1 MGLGIAAVIVIL
13 LAGWALMLRRSRTV
27 VREMNASLEK
37 RVEERTAEL
46 ASAKDDLAR
55 ALSQERDLNE
65 LKTRFVS
72 MVSHEFRTPLGVTMS
87 AVELLR
93 HYKERM
99 PVEKHEELLEDIYS
113 ATLQM
118 SGLME
123 QVLLLGRAEAG
134 KLVWRPV
141 PLDLPEF
148 CSKLVDDGL
157 SATQHRCPIA
167 FTAEGDFS
175 GALMDESLLRHIIG
189 NLLSNA
195 VKYSPEGSPVEFKL
209 CREGDDAVFSVQ
221 DHGIGI
227 PVADQARLFEAFHRA
242 SNVGETPGTGLG
254 LLLVKR
260 CVELH
265 HGSMTVQS
273 QEGVGTTFT
282 VRLPLRKES

>member
-1 MGLGIAAVIVIL
+1 MCI
-13 LAGWALMLRRSRTV
+13 
-27 VREMNASLEK
+27 
-37 RVEERTAEL
+37 
-46 ASAKDDLAR
+46 
-55 ALSQERDLNE
+55 RD
-65 LKTRFVS
+65 S
-72 MVSHEFRTPLGVTMS
+72 
-87 AVELLR
+87 
-93 HYKERM
+93 
-99 PVEKHEELLEDIYS
+99 
-113 ATLQM
+113 
-118 SGLME
+118 
-123 QVLLLGRAEAG
+123 G

-148 CSKLVDDGL
+148 CGKLVDDGL

-209 CREGDDAVFSVQ
+209 CREGEEAVFSVQ

-282 VRLPLRKES
+282 VRLPVRKES